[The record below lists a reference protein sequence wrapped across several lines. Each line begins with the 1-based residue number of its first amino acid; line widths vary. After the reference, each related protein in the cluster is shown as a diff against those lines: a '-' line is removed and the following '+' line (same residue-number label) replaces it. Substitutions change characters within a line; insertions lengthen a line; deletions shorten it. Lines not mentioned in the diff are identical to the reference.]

1 MVAADG
7 LYIVVKS
14 AGHEVAGT
22 KSNLALPLIM
32 VLGKLSQAQL
42 SHL

>member
-1 MVAADG
+1 MAADG

-14 AGHEVAGT
+14 AGHELAGT
-22 KSNLALPLIM
+22 KPNFALPLIM